1 MGYAALHS
9 PNAGRLERLLGFLKA
24 PLVDPDRK
32 RSTHG
37 DSLFVLDGTRGLAVL
52 IVIASHTGAFGMGG
66 QGSLGVLLFFFLS
79 GFVLTLPY
87 ADEPRRLVNRAELFR
102 FAASRVLRIVPIY
115 LVAVAVV
122 TWLLKENLNFF
133 LVNALFLKGWSYLW
147 SVAEEA
153 RFYLLFPLTI
163 AIAALLPGRLPKILY
178 LCVLTW
184 LAYRY
189 RNIHQV
195 DMLNGRHV
203 SFYFWMFTGG
213 MLTCLLYR
221 WPALARVAE
230 KRLLAGFFGVGA
242 LVTLVLVF
250 LSSNH
255 MVQQF
260 WKPLIPS
267 LPENLVLNGWARP
280 GTWLFLFF
288 LLVYGAT
295 NYPGSWAGRFTQL
308 RFLRHMGLLS
318 YSLYLFHFPI
328 IMELQKFGFRGGEG
342 LFVVVFVTSWVV
354 AWFSYILV
362 EKPFL
367 GMKPRP
373 QAMRLTSVKT
383 TPS

>member
-1 MGYAALHS
+1 MFRAVRVGK
-9 PNAGRLERLLGFLKA
+9 FLKA

-37 DSLFVLDGTRGLAVL
+37 DSLLGLDGIRGLAAL
-52 IVIASHTGAFGMGG
+52 IVMASHTGAFGMGG

-87 ADEPRRLVNRAELFR
+87 ADEPRRLVNGAELFR
-102 FAASRVLRIVPIY
+102 FAASRVLRILPIY
-115 LVAVAVV
+115 LVAVGVL
-122 TWLLKENLNFF
+122 TWQLERGTDFF

-153 RFYLLFPLTI
+153 RFYLLFPLVI
-163 AIAALLPGRLPKILY
+163 AIAAPLPGRFPKILY

-195 DMLNGRHV
+195 DMLDGRHA

-221 WPALARVAE
+221 WPALARIAE
-230 KRLLAGFFGVGA
+230 KRRPAALLGGGA
-242 LVTLVLVF
+242 LVTLVLMF

-260 WKPLIPS
+260 WQPLIPS
-267 LPENLVLNGWARP
+267 LPNNLVLNGWARP
-280 GTWLFLFF
+280 GTWIFLFF

-308 RFLRHMGLLS
+308 SFLRHMGLLS

-328 IMELQKFGFRGGEG
+328 MAELQKYGFKEEG
-342 LFVVVFVTSWVV
+342 LFVAVLAASWVV
-354 AWFSYILV
+354 AWFAYILV
-362 EKPFL
+362 ERPFL
-367 GMKPRP
+367 GIKPRRTGARP
-373 QAMRLTSVKT
+373 GAEREVGDF
-383 TPS
+383 PAPRF